1 MIRRPPRSTLF
12 PYTTLFRSGDSI
24 DVIVSSVGRDLFPR
38 MIDLL
43 GHGGRLVFFGAPRG
57 YTLTFLGKP
66 GVAPVAAM
74 YARVGPRPPPG
85 VLVFHGPTPT
95 GPRAAPPHPAA
106 GEALEAA

>member
-43 GHGGRLVFFGAPRG
+43 GHGGRLVFYGATRG
-57 YTLTFLGKP
+57 YTPTLLGQ
-66 GVAPVAAM
+66 
-74 YARVGPRPPPG
+74 
-85 VLVFHGPTPT
+85 
-95 GPRAAPPHPAA
+95 PRAAPVTQMYARGGPRPHPGGRGSHRPTPPGPRAPPGA
-106 GEALEAA
+106 PGA